1 MSRDA
6 TTDWERIKAEYITGE
21 MSYRDLADKYGVTV
35 NAVHHHATPGG
46 WYKERMA
53 YRKRVAKKA
62 VRQAENKDV
71 KTLTRLLSIIDTAID
86 QVERSLRDDPDQLH
100 RHILR
105 DEDGAEG
112 EEVLRRTDWQAVR
125 YMAAAV
131 KDMTATAHDLLRIRT
146 RAEEDVME
154 LSWARLEL
162 DRQKAAVGAD
172 ADEAGTGVVYLPPV
186 ADAAPPPEEA
196 GEAAED
202 GGEA

>member
-62 VRQAENKDV
+62 VKQAENKDV

-112 EEVLRRTDWQAVR
+112 EEV
-125 YMAAAV
+125 
-131 KDMTATAHDLLRIRT
+131 
-146 RAEEDVME
+146 
-154 LSWARLEL
+154 
-162 DRQKAAVGAD
+162 
-172 ADEAGTGVVYLPPV
+172 
-186 ADAAPPPEEA
+186 
-196 GEAAED
+196 
-202 GGEA
+202 